1 MEFIFLHSNL
11 TKKIN
16 YQTLF
21 NDFSLSQGKS
31 ESVKKDLNSQLG
43 PYLANPY
50 YTTTL
55 QGIELKELERQ
66 KTFSV
71 VVDKKQFE
79 LVESEEKFS
88 QLFNKRII
96 NNFETLILLFDNF
109 IFEEEF
115 ISLGD
120 EEYFKEKRDY
130 NFLLK
135 LKSENKNNLNLDSK
149 RTFKKIYG
157 GVDRNKLKINFYERF
172 KNFSLGITQSKYLS
186 SFIKNKYLI
195 F

>member
-1 MEFIFLHSNL
+1 MEFIYHHSTL

-16 YQTLF
+16 YLSLF
-21 NDFSLSQGKS
+21 KEFSLSQTES
-31 ESVKKDLNSQLG
+31 ENIKKELNSQLG

-50 YTTTL
+50 YSTTL
-55 QGIELKELERQ
+55 AGIEQKELERQ

-71 VVDKKQFE
+71 VIDKKQFE
-79 LVESEEKFS
+79 LIENEEKYAN
-88 QLFNKRII
+88 LFNKRII
-96 NNFETLILLFDNF
+96 NNFETLIMLFDNF

-157 GVDRNKLKINFYERF
+157 GVDKNKLKINFYERF
-172 KNFSLGITQSKYLS
+172 KNFSIGVTQSNVYDKIYQYN
-186 SFIKNKYLI
+186 F
-195 F
+195 